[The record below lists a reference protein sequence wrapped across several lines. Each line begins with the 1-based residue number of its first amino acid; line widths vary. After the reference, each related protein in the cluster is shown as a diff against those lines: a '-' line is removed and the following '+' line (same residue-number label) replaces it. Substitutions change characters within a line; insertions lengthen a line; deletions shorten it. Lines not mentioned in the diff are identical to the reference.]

1 MKWTKSATA
10 LAAICPLVPFPG
22 YSASGQLV
30 LACKDKVSAAN
41 AQGLS
46 KLKED
51 AFLVFDFDRDLLFS
65 DRAGGNAPITG
76 IKKFFITWKSDDGMR
91 SGYLNRVTLD
101 AVERDGTAQ
110 RAYTCALYAQL
121 SFKAVA
127 R

>member
-1 MKWTKSATA
+1 MKWVKSTSA
-10 LAAICPLVPFPG
+10 LAAIWLLVPFPG

-41 AQGLS
+41 AQEFS
-46 KLKED
+46 KKNED

-76 IKKFFITWKSDDGMR
+76 IKKFFITWKSDDGTR
-91 SGYLNRVTLD
+91 AGYLNRVTLD
-101 AVERDGTAQ
+101 AVEQDGTAQ